1 MQTTDQYSG
10 LNPIFTMLQVNL
22 YLTGVLQLDIAQ
34 LTVLGLVKFLAS
46 VSQLLRWLYV
56 LRLVMS

>member
-1 MQTTDQYSG
+1 MQVMTE
-10 LNPIFTMLQVNL
+10 FVFHRM
-22 YLTGVLQLDIAQ
+22 LQLDMAL